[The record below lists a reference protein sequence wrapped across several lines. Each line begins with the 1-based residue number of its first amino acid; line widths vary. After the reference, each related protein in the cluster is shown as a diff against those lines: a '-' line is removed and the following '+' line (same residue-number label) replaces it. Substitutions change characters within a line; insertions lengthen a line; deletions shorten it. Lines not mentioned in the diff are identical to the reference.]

1 MICRPYF
8 SARQYRRANRTCSL
22 TPDSQPIP
30 ENETR
35 SDYSVSLFLCG
46 GTIRQDHPKKKSD
59 KIVRVYWTT
68 LKEGRLDCPKYREIQ
83 LTRHFFFAV
92 QFNDSW

>member
-22 TPDSQPIP
+22 SPDSQPIP

-35 SDYSVSLFLCG
+35 SDYSVSLFLLG
-46 GTIRQDHPKKKSD
+46 GTIRHEHQGKKA
-59 KIVRVYWTT
+59 I
-68 LKEGRLDCPKYREIQ
+68 KYLLNQPGQAGE
-83 LTRHFFFAV
+83 H
-92 QFNDSW
+92 

>member
-22 TPDSQPIP
+22 SPDSQPIP

-35 SDYSVSLFLCG
+35 SDYSVSLLLLG
-46 GTIRQDHPKKKSD
+46 GTIRHKHQGKKA
-59 KIVRVYWTT
+59 I
-68 LKEGRLDCPKYREIQ
+68 KYLLNQPGQVGE
-83 LTRHFFFAV
+83 H
-92 QFNDSW
+92 